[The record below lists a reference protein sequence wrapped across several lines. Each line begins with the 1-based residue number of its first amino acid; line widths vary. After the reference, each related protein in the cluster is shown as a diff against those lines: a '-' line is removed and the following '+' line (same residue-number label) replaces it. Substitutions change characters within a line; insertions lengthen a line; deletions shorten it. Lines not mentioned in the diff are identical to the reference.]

1 MKAVIMAGGFG
12 TRLRPLTCNIPKPVV
27 PMMNKP
33 MMQHIV
39 ELLHS
44 HGISDLIATLFY
56 QPEVITQYFG
66 DGSKFGVS
74 LRYVKA
80 DADYGT
86 AGSVRN
92 ASSLLNERFII
103 ISGDVLTDCDL
114 SDAIRFHEKHKAR
127 ATMVLTRVKNPL
139 PYGVVITDKEGK
151 ITRFLEKPSWG
162 EVFSDTVNTGIYILE
177 PSVLELVPPKEDFD
191 FSKDLFPMM
200 MEQNLGLYGYISDR
214 YWRDIGTLNE
224 YQDAHYDYLHGRVNI
239 TIDGTSTPYGYIG
252 EGSTLHTNPKN
263 LTGKVII
270 GKDCIIH
277 ENVRLHNV
285 VIGDGTT
292 IYADATLHNAVVW
305 DHVKIGERAE
315 ISNDVIGNDCVI
327 GSRAVIDENVF
338 ISDHCYIGQ
347 EARLA
352 ANIKLWPEKVVE
364 DKAILTRS
372 LIWEDRWLREL
383 FTDSRITGL
392 SNIEMTPE
400 FGSRLG
406 AAIGAYV
413 GIGKTVIVS
422 RDSDNVSRMLNRAVM
437 AGLMSAGVN
446 IHDLRT
452 VSIPVLRHELAQS
465 GSAGGGIHTR
475 KSPFDKHL
483 TDIVVFENTGKDLP
497 VGKTKTIERLFLG
510 EDFRRAEYSKVGNMT
525 FSDRAT
531 EAYRNHFI
539 QCLTVDRIK
548 KANLK
553 IVIDYSNG
561 VASTIFPTILGLLNC
576 QVVTLNAYLDPTKLT
591 RTSEEFESSVKQLSD
606 IVLSL
611 KYDVGLMIDAGGEK
625 LALVD
630 DRGELMSQ
638 DRFLSIVLKLF
649 LASNPSTKKIAVPI
663 TATREVDLIAQEYGT
678 TILRTKDNHYSMMD
692 VISDPD
698 ITFVGGTKGGF
709 IFPDFLKAADGMFA
723 MAKILELMA
732 ISGLRLAEL
741 DQTLPRLRF
750 VKKSVSCPWDHKGK
764 VMRHIIKETEHMHR
778 DLIDGVK
785 IYPDPPES
793 YTSILLLP
801 DRERPLFHINVE
813 TRDWTTAKQLSD
825 EYERKFL
832 KWRDA

>member
-12 TRLRPLTCNIPKPVV
+12 TRLRPLTCNIPKPIV
-27 PMMNKP
+27 PVMNKP
-33 MMQHIV
+33 MMQHII

-44 HGISDLIATLFY
+44 HGITDLVATLFY
-56 QPEVITQYFG
+56 QPEVITRYFG

-80 DADYGT
+80 EADYGT

-92 ASSLLNERFII
+92 ASPLLNDRFVI

-114 SDAIRFHEKHKAR
+114 TEAIRFHEERKAR
-127 ATMVLTRVKNPL
+127 ATLVLTRVKNPL
-139 PYGVVITDKEGK
+139 QYGVVITNKRGK

-177 PSVLELVPPKEDFD
+177 PSVMELIPTKEDFD
-191 FSKDLFPMM
+191 FSKNLFPFM
-200 MEQNLGLYGYISDR
+200 MEQDLGLYGYISDR

-224 YQDAHYDYLHGRVNI
+224 YQDVHLDYLHGKVHVAI
-239 TIDGTSTPYGYIG
+239 EGTPTSYGFLG
-252 EGSTLHTNPKN
+252 EGSTLHTSQKN
-263 LTGKVII
+263 LTGKVVI
-270 GKDCIIH
+270 GKGCTIH

-285 VIGDGTT
+285 VVGDGTI
-292 IYADATLHNAVVW
+292 IYAGASLHNAVVW
-305 DHVKIGERAE
+305 SHVKIGERTE
-315 ISNDVIGNDCVI
+315 ISNDVIGSDCVI
-327 GSRAVIDENVF
+327 GSGAVIDENVF

-347 EARLA
+347 EAHLS
-352 ANIKLWPEKVVE
+352 ANIKLWPEKVIE
-364 DKAILTRS
+364 DRATLSRS

-406 AAIGAYV
+406 AAFGAYV
-413 GIGKTVIVS
+413 GSGKTVIVS
-422 RDSDNVSRMLNRAVM
+422 RDSDNVSRMMNRAVM

-446 IHDLRT
+446 IYDLRT

-465 GSAGGGIHTR
+465 GTAEGGIHTR

-483 TDIVVFENTGKDLP
+483 TDIIVFENTGKDLP
-497 VGKTKTIERLFLG
+497 VGKTRAIERLFLS
-510 EDFRRAEYSKVGNMT
+510 EDFRRAEFSKVGSMT
-525 FSDRAT
+525 FSDRAS
-531 EAYRNHFI
+531 ESYRDHFI
-539 QCLTVDRIK
+539 KRLKIEQIK
-548 KANLK
+548 KANFK

-576 QVVTLNAYLDPTKLT
+576 QVVALNAYLDPAKLT
-591 RTSEEFESSVKQLSD
+591 RTSEEFEASVKQLSD

-611 KYDVGLMIDAGGEK
+611 KYDIGLMIDAGGEK
-625 LALVD
+625 LSLVD

-638 DRFLSIVLKLF
+638 DRFLTIVLKLF
-649 LASNPSTKKIAVPI
+649 LASNPDTKKVAVPI
-663 TATREVDLIAQEYGT
+663 TATREVDLIAQEYGVT
-678 TILRTKDNHYSMMD
+678 VIRTKDNHYSMMD
-692 VISDPD
+692 VISDPG
-698 ITFVGGTKGGF
+698 ISFVGGTKGGF
-709 IFPDFLKAADGMFA
+709 IFPDFLKATDGMFA

-750 VKKSVSCPWDHKGK
+750 VKKSISCAWDYKGK
-764 VMRHIIKETEHMHR
+764 VMRNIMKETEHMRR

-785 IYPDPPES
+785 IYFEPPES
-793 YTSILLLP
+793 FASILLLP

-813 TRDWTTAKQLSD
+813 ARDWTTAKQLSD